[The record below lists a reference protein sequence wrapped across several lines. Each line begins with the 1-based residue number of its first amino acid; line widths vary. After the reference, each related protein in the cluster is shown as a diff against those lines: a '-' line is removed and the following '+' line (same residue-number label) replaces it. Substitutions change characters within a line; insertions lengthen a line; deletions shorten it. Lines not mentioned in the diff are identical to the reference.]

1 MDKELFLFHL
11 NKKNCNKRFW
21 YPVLR
26 RISSVLKIYKGVK
39 KTKDLKI
46 VGILSEVMKYFYL
59 SREEFLMWK
68 LLK

>member
-46 VGILSEVMKYFYL
+46 VSILSEVMKYFIPH
-59 SREEFLMWK
+59 RK
-68 LLK
+68 NLLGGT